1 MGKTKIVNIVEHP
14 RHVAPGKVEVDLEI
28 MYKSAKGF
36 EGSVTIPKLGATEK
50 AIWDAVFKD
59 METVEKVIGE
69 ER

>member
-1 MGKTKIVNIVEHP
+1 MEKARIVNIVEHR

-36 EGSVTIPKLGATEK
+36 EGTVTVPKAGATEET
-50 AIWDAVFKD
+50 IWKAVFAD
-59 METVEKVIGE
+59 MEIVEKVIGK

>member
-1 MGKTKIVNIVEHP
+1 MEKARIVNIAERR

-36 EGSVTIPKLGATEK
+36 EGTVTVPKVGATEDS
-50 AIWDAVFKD
+50 IWAAVFAD
-59 METVEKVIGE
+59 MEVVEKVIGK